1 VLPTNPCQSWRVN
14 PDTECREDFESLRG
28 KKEKGR
34 YKLRTENL
42 KVFLG
47 IGLLIFVLTS
57 TAWSQNPM
65 LAKTAK
71 KGAGAKNSENVALPE
86 HLSAENIDQIV
97 AGLSDEQVR
106 RLLINE
112 LKLQAQQ
119 ETPVEEKPKGIA
131 GFIEKI
137 KNLTALLQTRLE
149 YIRSGGSAAPKELEG
164 IYAFLG
170 RGERGTKTVTQVILS
185 VAAVLAGALLI
196 EWLFVLYTAA
206 ARRRITSSEPS
217 GWIAKIGSLSSRA
230 LLDLTAI
237 IIFIVAAVILFFL
250 FLDRTA
256 GQRIL
261 LAAYL
266 AGLAF
271 FQITYLALRF
281 FLAPRTPA
289 LRFLPFSDET
299 ALYLHHWLMALTFVL
314 CFGNVTKGV
323 LGLAGATELTQ
334 LKFSTIYGLI
344 AVGMIIWMI
353 VQKRKAAAATFSQGL
368 PETSLR
374 YRLAQKWHHFAVFAV
389 LVLLAASIGAGILGT
404 ASGQALL
411 TLLMVM
417 LYFMLDWILRM
428 MLEAAFGIVD
438 QREEQTVPAAAA
450 SDVPEDDIETEAD
463 RPETDEALEDRA
475 APGGRLDLDRM
486 KGPLRAALRLALAV
500 LLFFW
505 ILDIWNLDL
514 PIGETVV
521 ATLIKIL
528 VVVLVCYVG
537 WGLINAAIMRRM
549 QQEMPEEDEEQEE
562 GGAGGSRIAT
572 LLLLLRKFMLVVII
586 VMATLIVLSSLGVNI
601 GPLIAGAGVFGLA
614 IGFGA
619 QTLVRDIISG
629 VFFLMDDAFRV
640 GDYLECAGTKGTV
653 EHISL
658 RSLRLRNPRGMV
670 YFIPFGDLKLVTNL
684 SRDYVI
690 MKLDFRVRYDADV
703 DKIRKII
710 KKKVY
715 KKIAAD
721 PELGPKLLEPIKS
734 QGVREMDD
742 SAMVMR
748 VKYKTKPGDQFSI
761 RKEVYRLMQEA
772 FKEAGIEFAHRNVT
786 VYMPPESGSEANAQ
800 AGGEGQQKDAK
811 ADSEIQRQAAAAAA
825 LAAIQ
830 AQEEAEAKKKPKK

>member
-1 VLPTNPCQSWRVN
+1 MRS
-14 PDTECREDFESLRG
+14 
-28 KKEKGR
+28 KHM
-34 YKLRTENL
+34 
-42 KVFLG
+42 KVFVG
-47 IGLLIFVLTS
+47 IGLFLFVLTS
-57 TAWSQNPM
+57 AAWSQNPM
-65 LAKTAK
+65 LPKTGK
-71 KGAGAKNSENVALPE
+71 KGAGAKNAENLSLPE
-86 HLSAENIDQIV
+86 HLNSENIDHII

-112 LKLQAQQ
+112 LKVQAQK
-119 ETPVEEKPKGIA
+119 EMPAEAKPKGIA
-131 GFIEKI
+131 GFIDKI
-137 KNLTALLQTRLE
+137 KNLTALLQTRIE
-149 YIRSGGSAAPKELEG
+149 FIRSGGKEVPKEFSGL
-164 IYAFLG
+164 YAFLG
-170 RGERGTKTVTQVILS
+170 RGERGTKTVPQVTLS

-206 ARRRITSSEPS
+206 ARRRITSSAPS
-217 GWIAKIGSLSSRA
+217 GWIAKIGSLGSRA

-237 IIFIVAAVILFFL
+237 IIFIIAAVILFFL

-256 GQRIL
+256 GQRVL

-266 AGLAF
+266 AGVASLQVA
-271 FQITYLALRF
+271 YLVLRF

-289 LRFLPFSDET
+289 LRFLPFRDET
-299 ALYLHHWLMALTFVL
+299 ALYLHHWLLALIFVL

-334 LKFSTIYGLI
+334 LKFATIYGLI
-344 AVGMIIWMI
+344 AAGIIIWMI
-353 VQKRKAAAATFSQGL
+353 LQKRKAAAAAFSRGL

-374 YRLAQKWHHFAVFAV
+374 YRLAHKWHHFAVFGV
-389 LVLLAASIGAGILGT
+389 FVLLAASIGAGILGS

-411 TLLMVM
+411 TLLMIV
-417 LYFMLDWILRM
+417 LYFMLDWILRL
-428 MLEAAFGIVD
+428 MLEAAFGIVE
-438 QREEQTVPAAAA
+438 QPEEQPVPAAVAVEA
-450 SDVPEDDIETEAD
+450 PQEAIETEDTAT
-463 RPETDEALEDRA
+463 PAGEAAEDQPA
-475 APGGRLDLDRM
+475 SSGRLDLERM
-486 KGPLRAALRLALAV
+486 KSPLRVALRIALAV

-505 ILDIWNLDL
+505 ILGIWDIDL
-514 PIGETVV
+514 PIGEAVV
-521 ATLIKIL
+521 ETLIKIL
-528 VVVLVCYVG
+528 VVVLICYVA

-549 QQEMPEEDEEQEE
+549 RQEMPEEDDEEQEE

-586 VMATLIVLSSLGVNI
+586 VMAALIVLSALGVNI

-640 GDYLECAGTKGTV
+640 GDYLEVAGTKGMV

-670 YFIPFGDLKLVTNL
+670 NFIPFGDIKLVTNL

-703 DKIRKII
+703 EKIRKII

-715 KKIAAD
+715 KKIQAD
-721 PELGPKLLEPIKS
+721 PDLGPKLLEPIKS
-734 QGVREMDD
+734 QGVRQMDD

-748 VKYKTKPGDQFSI
+748 VKYKTRPGDQFAI
-761 RKEVYRLMQEA
+761 RKEVYHLMQEA
-772 FKEAGIEFAHRNVT
+772 FKEEGIEFAHRNVT
-786 VYMPPESGSEANAQ
+786 VYMPPETGSESGTQ
-800 AGGEGQQKDAK
+800 AAGEGQQKDAK
-811 ADSEIQRQAAAAAA
+811 ADSEAQRQAAAAAA

-830 AQEEAEAKKKPKK
+830 AEEEKKAK

>member
-1 VLPTNPCQSWRVN
+1 MYS
-14 PDTECREDFESLRG
+14 
-28 KKEKGR
+28 K
-34 YKLRTENL
+34 NL
-42 KVFLG
+42 KIIVWV
-47 IGLLIFVLTS
+47 GLLILCLSSPT
-57 TAWSQNPM
+57 WSKNP
-65 LAKTAK
+65 LLPKTGQK
-71 KGAGAKNSENVALPE
+71 KAASEGT
-86 HLSAENIDQIV
+86 ENISLPKELNATQIDHII

-112 LKLQAQQ
+112 LKLQARQ
-119 ETPVEEKPKGIA
+119 EKSVEAKPKGIT
-131 GFIEKI
+131 GFIGKI
-137 KNLTALLQTRLE
+137 KDLTALLQTRIEFL
-149 YIRSGGSAAPKELEG
+149 RSGDSAAPQQVTG
-164 IYAFLG
+164 IYTLLG
-170 RGERGTKTVTQVILS
+170 KGERGTKSVTSVIVS

-206 ARRRITSSEPS
+206 ARRRITSSVPS
-217 GWIAKIGSLSSRA
+217 GWVAKIGTLSMRS
-230 LLDLTAI
+230 LLDFTAI
-237 IIFIVAAVILFFL
+237 VIFIVAALIIYFL

-266 AGLAF
+266 TGFVFIQGA
-271 FQITYLALRF
+271 YLVLRF
-281 FLAPRTPA
+281 FLAPRTPS
-289 LRFLPFSDET
+289 LRFLPFSDQT
-299 ALYLHHWLMALTFVL
+299 ALYLHHWLLALTFVL
-314 CFGNVTKGV
+314 CLGNVTTGV
-323 LGLAGATELTQ
+323 IRLAGATELTHI
-334 LKFSTIYGLI
+334 KFGTVVSLI
-344 AVGMIIWMI
+344 AAGVIIWMI
-353 VQKRKAAAATFSQGL
+353 LQKRREAAISFSQGL

-374 YRLAQKWHHFAVFAV
+374 YRLAQKWHHFAIFAV
-389 LVLLAASIGAGILGT
+389 LLLLAAAIGSEILGT
-404 ASGQALL
+404 ASGQGTL
-411 TLLMVM
+411 TLLMVT
-417 LYFMLDWILRM
+417 LYFMLDWILRL
-428 MLEAAFGIVD
+428 MLEAAFGIV
-438 QREEQTVPAAAA
+438 EQPAIVAAKSQDDVGAEAA
-450 SDVPEDDIETEAD
+450 STPAGETS
-463 RPETDEALEDRA
+463 TDKLG
-475 APGGRLDLDRM
+475 PHGRLDLDRM

-505 ILDIWNLDL
+505 ILDIWNIDL

-521 ATLIKIL
+521 KTLIKIL
-528 VVVLVCYVG
+528 VVVLVCYVA
-537 WGLINAAIMRRM
+537 WGLVNAAIMRRM
-549 QQEMPEEDEEQEE
+549 RKEMPEAEEDDEKEE

-586 VMATLIVLSSLGVNI
+586 VMASLIVLSALGVNI

-619 QTLVRDIISG
+619 QTLVKDIISG

-640 GDYLECAGTKGTV
+640 GDYLEVSGTKGTV

-658 RSLRLRNPRGMV
+658 RSLRLRNPRGQV

-703 DKIRKII
+703 EKIRKII

-715 KKIAAD
+715 QPIMDD

-748 VKYKTKPGDQFSI
+748 VKYKTKPGDQFAI
-761 RKEVYRLMQEA
+761 RKEVYHLMQEA

-786 VYMPPESGSEANAQ
+786 VYLPPEAGSEASTQ
-800 AGGEGQQKDAK
+800 ATGENSQGN
-811 ADSEIQRQAAAAAA
+811 SETDGALQRQAAAAAA

-830 AQEEAEAKKKPKK
+830 AEEEEKAKKKPEK